1 MLKPTDKSAK
11 MNTPGTD
18 NMLFSSGESRKID
31 SSTIENFG
39 FDSFTLM
46 ETAALGASQIIRK
59 KHATNQ
65 KGLYICGKG
74 NNAGDALATARLLSN
89 RFDHEVDLYF
99 PLGKEGLSD
108 DTLKNYTFLSELK
121 RHGSTINRLKDSG
134 TPKFQK
140 YDYIVDGLFGTGIS
154 RDIEGT
160 LFNMIEAMNKSDVP
174 VYAMDIPSGLSGDT
188 GKVMGICVKATTTI
202 TFGTRKRGLYL
213 ESASGYTGNIHFIP
227 LQFPVHYLKSS
238 VFLLNKELFKSIP
251 DKRRV
256 ARHKYDQGVVHI
268 LAGSEGLTGAAITAC
283 RSAWKNGAGAV
294 FLYAPKKI
302 LPVYEATL
310 PEIIKVPLGDDS
322 DAYLKTAH
330 AEKILSQINDKP
342 GILLAGPGVGTL
354 KETQTCLK
362 TVFQNYR
369 GKAIIDADAHS
380 LWDELKILAEEEQ
393 NEWMFTPHIG
403 EAKAYMDAH
412 FSDDLSRLEWAAEIS
427 KEHNCSIIMKGNPA
441 FLTIHSGLKFVTE
454 YSTHMFSKAGFGDQ
468 LAGAVAA
475 QTVIRNDGT
484 EAAIFT
490 LYNSYLGFTKRNK
503 NSAFTPESLL

>member
-1 MLKPTDKSAK
+1 
-11 MNTPGTD
+11 MNTPTTD
-18 NMLFSSGESRKID
+18 NMLFSSEESRKID
-31 SSTIENFG
+31 SKTIENFG
-39 FDSFTLM
+39 FDGFTLM
-46 ETAALGASQIIRK
+46 ETAALGAARIIQK
-59 KHATNQ
+59 NHATNQ

-89 RFDHEVDLYF
+89 RFEHEIDLYF
-99 PLGKEGLSD
+99 PLGKDGLSD

-121 RHGSTINRLKDSG
+121 TNGSTINRLKDIG
-134 TPKFQK
+134 TPQFQR

-160 LFNMIEAMNKSDVP
+160 LFNMIEDLNKSDVP
-174 VYAMDIPSGLSGDT
+174 VFAMDIPSGLSGDT
-188 GKVMGICVKATTTI
+188 GKVMGICVKATSTI

-213 ESASGYTGNIHFIP
+213 ENASDYTGKIHFIP

-238 VFLLNKELFKSIP
+238 TFLLNKELFESIP

-256 ARHKYDQGVVHI
+256 ARHKYDQGVVHV

-322 DAYLKTAH
+322 DACFKTSH
-330 AEKILSQINDKP
+330 ADKILSQLNDKP
-342 GILLAGPGVGTL
+342 GVLLAGPGTGTL

-362 TVFQNYR
+362 AVFQSYR
-369 GKAIIDADAHS
+369 GKAVIDADAHS
-380 LWDELKILAEEEQ
+380 LWDELKILANEEQ

-403 EAKAYMDAH
+403 EARTYMNAH
-412 FSDDLSRLEWAAEIS
+412 FSDDLSRLEWAEHVS
-427 KEHNCSIIMKGNPA
+427 KEYGCAVVMKGNPT
-441 FLTIHSGLKFVTE
+441 FFTTPSSGNFITD

-468 LAGAVAA
+468 LAGAIAA
-475 QTVIRNDGT
+475 QAVIRNDST
-484 EAAIFT
+484 EAVIYT
-490 LYNSYLGFTKRNK
+490 LYKNYLGYMNNDN
-503 NSAFTPESLL
+503 NSPFTPESLL